1 MNEHLYSLG
10 IDAWWMDASEP
21 NVQDNT
27 DIEYRKALC
36 GPTYLGPST
45 KYFNAYALA
54 NAEAIY
60 DGQRSVNPDD
70 RVFLLTRSG
79 FAGQQRYSTA
89 TWSGDIGTRWEDMKA
104 QISAGLNFAMSGI
117 PYWTMDIGG
126 FSVENRYMAAK
137 EGSEDLREWRE
148 LNNRWYQFGAFCPLF
163 RSHGQYPCREI
174 YNIAPEGSPTYQSM
188 KYYTELR
195 YQLMPYIYSLAS
207 KTHFEDYTIMRA
219 LVMDYSDDEKTYDI
233 DDQFMFGPAFMACPV
248 YEYKARDREVY
259 FPAGIWYDFYN
270 GKRIQGGTTM
280 DVDAPYEHMPLFVRA
295 GSIVPT
301 GKVIQSTKEEQKDLI
316 VSVYA
321 GADGSFTLYE
331 DNGVTY
337 DYEKGN
343 YATIPFVYDDARR
356 TLTIGAREGD
366 YPGMIRE
373 RQITVRLI
381 TPENPAGKD
390 VTISYQG
397 KPLVVETG
405 RAPSQPL

>member
-1 MNEHLYSLG
+1 M
-10 IDAWWMDASEP
+10 
-21 NVQDNT
+21 
-27 DIEYRKALC
+27 
-36 GPTYLGPST
+36 
-45 KYFNAYALA
+45 
-54 NAEAIY
+54 
-60 DGQRSVNPDD
+60 
-70 RVFLLTRSG
+70 
-79 FAGQQRYSTA
+79 
-89 TWSGDIGTRWEDMKA
+89 
-104 QISAGLNFAMSGI
+104 
-117 PYWTMDIGG
+117 
-126 FSVENRYMAAK
+126 
-137 EGSEDLREWRE
+137 
-148 LNNRWYQFGAFCPLF
+148 
-163 RSHGQYPCREI
+163 
-174 YNIAPEGSPTYQSM
+174 
-188 KYYTELR
+188 
-195 YQLMPYIYSLAS
+195 
-207 KTHFEDYTIMRA
+207 
-219 LVMDYSDDEKTYDI
+219 
-233 DDQFMFGPAFMACPV
+233 

-280 DVDAPYEHMPLFVRA
+280 DVDAPYERMPLFVRA

>member
-1 MNEHLYSLG
+1 
-10 IDAWWMDASEP
+10 
-21 NVQDNT
+21 
-27 DIEYRKALC
+27 
-36 GPTYLGPST
+36 
-45 KYFNAYALA
+45 
-54 NAEAIY
+54 
-60 DGQRSVNPDD
+60 
-70 RVFLLTRSG
+70 
-79 FAGQQRYSTA
+79 
-89 TWSGDIGTRWEDMKA
+89 
-104 QISAGLNFAMSGI
+104 
-117 PYWTMDIGG
+117 
-126 FSVENRYMAAK
+126 
-137 EGSEDLREWRE
+137 
-148 LNNRWYQFGAFCPLF
+148 
-163 RSHGQYPCREI
+163 
-174 YNIAPEGSPTYQSM
+174 
-188 KYYTELR
+188 
-195 YQLMPYIYSLAS
+195 
-207 KTHFEDYTIMRA
+207 
-219 LVMDYSDDEKTYDI
+219 
-233 DDQFMFGPAFMACPV
+233 
-248 YEYKARDREVY
+248 
-259 FPAGIWYDFYN
+259 
-270 GKRIQGGTTM
+270 M

-405 RAPSQPL
+405 RAPFPQPVQILE